1 MDTLKNVSAV
11 QNALAEYK
19 TVMVNLTE
27 TISDLEKN
35 KKNISASWQS
45 SNADSFLTQYD
56 KLINSLREAYN
67 NFSSYQAKIDAVVK
81 EFIGFDTTIN

>member
-19 TVMVNLTE
+19 TVMTSLTE

-35 KKNISASWQS
+35 KQNISSSWQS
-45 SNADSFLTQYD
+45 SNADSFLSQYE

-67 NFSSYQAKIDAVVK
+67 NFSAYQAKIDSVVK